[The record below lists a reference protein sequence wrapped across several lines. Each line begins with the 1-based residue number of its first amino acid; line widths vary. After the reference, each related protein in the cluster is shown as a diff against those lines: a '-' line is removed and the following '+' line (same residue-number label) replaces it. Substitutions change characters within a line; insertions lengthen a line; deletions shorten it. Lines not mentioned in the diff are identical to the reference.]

1 MTKSIIQT
9 GKAMCYICKT
19 YLNVETT
26 TGIVIHHCIH
36 GRGLRKLADQDGLV
50 IWICDRHHSALH
62 DDPDHPYDAELK
74 ALAQE
79 AFIKARMKQGY
90 PKDVARDLFRE
101 RYGRFYD

>member
-1 MTKSIIQT
+1 M
-9 GKAMCYICKT
+9 
-19 YLNVETT
+19 
-26 TGIVIHHCIH
+26 
-36 GRGLRKLADQDGLV
+36 ADEDGLV
-50 IWICDRHHSALH
+50 IWICNRHHSALH